1 MDHPTFEDLPY
12 EIFELICTYL
22 QYFDLA
28 MLEQTSK
35 KNLSTIQKL
44 NLWKKVAMKWIQKY
58 DLPAV
63 HNVLKY
69 MKENAVKTGP
79 KSRKIMI
86 GLTLQTKKN
95 MDDLSR
101 LIIEKRTLLLS
112 QWFLKMMM
120 ELCIDE
126 SFRSRVIEK
135 ILFVKKKQKT
145 KSLLDSYEKALTE
158 VVERCEREI
167 SLDMMMHVNK
177 CMSYT
182 VFLDDFEVS

>member
-12 EIFELICTYL
+12 EIFDLICTYL

-28 MLEQTSK
+28 KLEQTSK
-35 KNLSTIQKL
+35 KIFSTIQNL
-44 NLWKKVAMKWIQKY
+44 NLWKKVAIKWIQKY

-69 MKENAVKTGP
+69 MKENAEKMGP
-79 KSRKIMI
+79 KSCKIII
-86 GLTLQTKKN
+86 GLTLHTKKN

-101 LIIEKRTLLLS
+101 FLLS
-112 QWFLKMMM
+112 RFLKM
-120 ELCIDE
+120 EVGINDT
-126 SFRSRVIEK
+126 FRVRVIQK
-135 ILFVKKKQKT
+135 ILIVKKKKMA

-177 CMSYT
+177 CMSIQWSQMKVE
-182 VFLDDFEVS
+182 VF